1 MNIQQLMQIRK
12 KYPSQ
17 QIIKLILKYIDL
29 LISKLVLLLMQSDL
43 ALLLTGNIITITI
56 KIEQTVQV

>member
-1 MNIQQLMQIRK
+1 MNTQQLMQIRK

-17 QIIKLILKYIDL
+17 QIIRLTLKYIDR

-43 ALLLTGNIITITI
+43 ALLLTGNIIIITI